1 LSTRVRTCPK
11 SWYDTVPPMTISTVP
26 RMIHDRRSGATFA
39 VPLDGDNFRFP
50 RGGQL
55 AVYRS
60 TDGTSWHP
68 LTNGLPSN
76 CFAGVLRGSMAGDQM
91 APGGLYFGTTAGAIY
106 ASADLGESWKEIAS
120 NLPRILSVD
129 AYVT

>member
-1 LSTRVRTCPK
+1 MMSLSNHEAARSCRLTLRQAQGEDLKFRR
-11 SWYDTVPPMTISTVP
+11 MTE
-26 RMIHDRRSGATFA
+26 RNRQRRLSEAG
-39 VPLDGDNFRFP
+39 
-50 RGGQL
+50 
-55 AVYRS
+55 
-60 TDGTSWHP
+60 P

-106 ASADLGESWKEIAS
+106 ASANLGESWKEIAS
-120 NLPRILSVD
+120 HLPRIMSVH

>member
-1 LSTRVRTCPK
+1 
-11 SWYDTVPPMTISTVP
+11 
-26 RMIHDRRSGATFA
+26 MIHDRRSGATFA

-60 TDGTSWHP
+60 TDGANWHP

-106 ASADLGESWKEIAS
+106 ASANLGESWKEIAS
-120 NLPRILSVD
+120 NLPRIMSVD

>member
-1 LSTRVRTCPK
+1 V
-11 SWYDTVPPMTISTVP
+11 
-26 RMIHDRRSGATFA
+26 
-39 VPLDGDNFRFP
+39 VPLDGDNYRFP

-55 AVYRS
+55 AVYRCI
-60 TDGTSWHP
+60 DGKPWRP

-91 APGGLYFGTTAGAIY
+91 EPGGLYFGTTAGSIY
-106 ASADLGESWKEIAS
+106 ASDNLGENWREIAS
-120 NLPRILSVD
+120 GLPRIMSVE